1 MALARAAR
9 EAVRQVNPNL
19 MVEGLKSQAAQV
31 DEQLFTEHLMAKL
44 STVFGALALAMAA
57 IGIYGVLAFSVTRR
71 TAEIAIRMS
80 LGGMPGEILW
90 LVLRT
95 GMAPA
100 IVGAGVGLLASW
112 GATRLIAA
120 LLFGVSALDGLT
132 FAAATMVLL
141 AVAMVACYIP
151 ARRATRISPVVALRY
166 E

>member
-1 MALARAAR
+1 MAR
-9 EAVRQVNPNL
+9 
-19 MVEGLKSQAAQV
+19 
-31 DEQLFTEHLMAKL
+31 L
-44 STVFGALALAMAA
+44 SVVFGALALAMAA
-57 IGIYGVLAFSVTRR
+57 VGIYGVLAFSVTRR

-90 LVLRT
+90 LVLRG

-100 IVGAGVGLLASW
+100 IVGAAAGLLASW
-112 GATRLIAA
+112 GVTRLIAT

-132 FAAATMVLL
+132 FAAATLALL
-141 AVAMVACYIP
+141 TVALGACYIP